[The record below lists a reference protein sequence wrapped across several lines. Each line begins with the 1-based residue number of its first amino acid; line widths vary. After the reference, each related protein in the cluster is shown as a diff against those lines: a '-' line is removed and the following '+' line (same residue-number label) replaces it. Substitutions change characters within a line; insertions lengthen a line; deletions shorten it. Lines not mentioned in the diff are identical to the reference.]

1 MNSTNST
8 HNSTDYSPS
17 PSNSTHNSTDY
28 SPSPSNSTRNSTD
41 YSPSPSNSTQNST
54 QNSTDYSPSSEP
66 TKFLVPSPSTF
77 LAPSPTKNLV
87 PSPSNFLAPSPTKFL
102 VPSPSNF
109 LAPSPT
115 KFLVPSPIKNLVPS
129 PAKSDLIVDNG
140 TLVPLIAAC
149 LFVLMIIVATVFRS
163 KTKKMWESYHARHY
177 SIVDHSSYE
186 EDSPVAT
193 HEIELQS
200 NKNLENAEV

>member
-54 QNSTDYSPSSEP
+54 QNSTDYSPSSE
-66 TKFLVPSPSTF
+66 
-77 LAPSPTKNLV
+77 
-87 PSPSNFLAPSPTKFL
+87 
-102 VPSPSNF
+102 
-109 LAPSPT
+109 PT

>member
-54 QNSTDYSPSSEP
+54 QNSTDYSPSSE
-66 TKFLVPSPSTF
+66 
-77 LAPSPTKNLV
+77 
-87 PSPSNFLAPSPTKFL
+87 PTKFL

>member
-1 MNSTNST
+1 MNSTNSSDYSPSPS
-8 HNSTDYSPS
+8 NSTQNSTQNSSDYSPS

-28 SPSPSNSTRNSTD
+28 SPSPSNST
-41 YSPSPSNSTQNST
+41 
-54 QNSTDYSPSSEP
+54 QNSTDYSPSSE
-66 TKFLVPSPSTF
+66 
-77 LAPSPTKNLV
+77 PTKNLV
-87 PSPSNFLAPSPTKFL
+87 PSPSNFLAPSP
-102 VPSPSNF
+102 SNF
-109 LAPSPT
+109 LAPSPS
-115 KFLVPSPIKNLVPS
+115 KNLVPSPTKKLMPSPASFLAPSPTKNLVPS

-186 EDSPVAT
+186 EESPIAT
-193 HEIELQS
+193 HEIELQT
-200 NKNLENAEV
+200 NKNGKTAEV

>member
-8 HNSTDYSPS
+8 QNSTDYSPS
-17 PSNSTHNSTDY
+17 PSNSTQNSTDY
-28 SPSPSNSTRNSTD
+28 SPSPSNSTQNSSD

-66 TKFLVPSPSTF
+66 TKNLAPSPSNFLAPSPTKNLVPSPSNF

-102 VPSPSNF
+102 VPSP
-109 LAPSPT
+109 
-115 KFLVPSPIKNLVPS
+115 
-129 PAKSDLIVDNG
+129 AKSDLIVDNG

-149 LFVLMIIVATVFRS
+149 LFVLTIIVATVFRS

-186 EDSPVAT
+186 EESPIAT
-193 HEIELQS
+193 HEIELQT
-200 NKNLENAEV
+200 NKNGKTAEV

>member
-8 HNSTDYSPS
+8 QNSSDYSPSPLNSTNSTQNSSDYSPS
-17 PSNSTHNSTDY
+17 PSNSTQNS
-28 SPSPSNSTRNSTD
+28 SD

-54 QNSTDYSPSSEP
+54 QNSSDYSPSSEP
-66 TKFLVPSPSTF
+66 TKNLVPSPSNF

-87 PSPSNFLAPSPTKFL
+87 PSPSNFLAPSPTKNL

-115 KFLVPSPIKNLVPS
+115 KNLVPS

-186 EDSPVAT
+186 EESPIAT
-193 HEIELQS
+193 HEIELQT
-200 NKNLENAEV
+200 NKNAKTAEV

>member
-8 HNSTDYSPS
+8 H
-17 PSNSTHNSTDY
+17 
-28 SPSPSNSTRNSTD
+28 NSTD

-77 LAPSPTKNLV
+77 LAPSPTKN
-87 PSPSNFLAPSPTKFL
+87 L

>member
-8 HNSTDYSPS
+8 QNSSDYSPS
-17 PSNSTHNSTDY
+17 PSNSTQNS
-28 SPSPSNSTRNSTD
+28 SD

-54 QNSTDYSPSSEP
+54 QNSSDYSPSSEP
-66 TKFLVPSPSTF
+66 TKNLVPSPSNF

-87 PSPSNFLAPSPTKFL
+87 PSPSNFLAPSPT
-102 VPSPSNF
+102 
-109 LAPSPT
+109 
-115 KFLVPSPIKNLVPS
+115 KNLVPS

-186 EDSPVAT
+186 EESPIAT
-193 HEIELQS
+193 HEIELQT
-200 NKNLENAEV
+200 NKNAKTAEV

>member
-1 MNSTNST
+1 MNSTNSSDYSPSPS
-8 HNSTDYSPS
+8 NSTQNSTQNSSDYSPS

-28 SPSPSNSTRNSTD
+28 SPSPSNST
-41 YSPSPSNSTQNST
+41 
-54 QNSTDYSPSSEP
+54 QNSTDYSPSSE
-66 TKFLVPSPSTF
+66 
-77 LAPSPTKNLV
+77 PTKNLV
-87 PSPSNFLAPSPTKFL
+87 PSPSNFLAPSPSNFLAPSPTKNL
-102 VPSPSNF
+102 VPSPTKNLVPSPTNFLAPSPTNF

-115 KFLVPSPIKNLVPS
+115 KFLVPSPT
-129 PAKSDLIVDNG
+129 KSDLIVDNG
-140 TLVPLIAAC
+140 TLIPLIAAC

-186 EDSPVAT
+186 EESPIAT